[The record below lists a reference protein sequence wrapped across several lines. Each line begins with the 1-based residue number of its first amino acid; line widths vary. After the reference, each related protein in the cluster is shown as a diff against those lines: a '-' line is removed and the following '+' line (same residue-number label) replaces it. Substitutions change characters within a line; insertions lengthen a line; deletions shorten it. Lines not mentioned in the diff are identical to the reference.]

1 MKTMK
6 HMILGA
12 VLCGLIAFIFG
23 LFAPPVVGIFIT
35 VPVGI
40 VVGAIVGAGYARK
53 THAAGE
59 PPNYFDEK

>member
-23 LFAPPVVGIFIT
+23 LFAPPVVGIFVT

-40 VVGAIVGAGYARK
+40 LVGAVVGAGFAKRQP
-53 THAAGE
+53 AGE